1 MKKTE
6 ENNSSIVRKPGKLL
20 PALLISIAVVSVLSG
35 ISIFVYRKIN
45 YTIHNNPSVTK
56 LASQWSEY
64 DYAGVYE
71 TACDLTEK
79 KFLNNTVYTYRGYAA
94 YYLGVSETDPALAQE
109 YINDSISSLRIALLK
124 AKEKTIPQIKYML
137 GKAYFYKNIICSYHY
152 YADLVVKYLEDAKAL
167 GYKADDIPEYLGI
180 SYGQL
185 GMSFESIA
193 RFSEALLIR
202 NSDSLLLSIAEQYYK
217 EGQFAA
223 AKQYLFQ
230 VTANAGDDNLLLKGQ
245 TLLAKI
251 YLEEQQY
258 DEAKSLFDLILA
270 KNENSADAH
279 YGLGIIYE
287 KKGDLVKAR
296 AEWRKTLKIDS
307 NYEDAIKKVY
317 R

>member
-180 SYGQL
+180 SYGQI

-193 RFSEALLIR
+193 RFK
-202 NSDSLLLSIAEQYYK
+202 LSSPE
-217 EGQFAA
+217 
-223 AKQYLFQ
+223 
-230 VTANAGDDNLLLKGQ
+230 
-245 TLLAKI
+245 
-251 YLEEQQY
+251 
-258 DEAKSLFDLILA
+258 
-270 KNENSADAH
+270 
-279 YGLGIIYE
+279 
-287 KKGDLVKAR
+287 
-296 AEWRKTLKIDS
+296 
-307 NYEDAIKKVY
+307 
-317 R
+317 